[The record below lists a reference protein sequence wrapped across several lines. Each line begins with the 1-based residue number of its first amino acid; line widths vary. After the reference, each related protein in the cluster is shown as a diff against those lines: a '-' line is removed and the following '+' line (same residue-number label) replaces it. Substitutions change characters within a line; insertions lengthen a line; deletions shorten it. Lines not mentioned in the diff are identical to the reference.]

1 MKNKYL
7 FSFAHFKKSVVLAL
21 VGLMS
26 VSSITAQVNPEVLYY
41 RFDSK
46 SATNKIFNY
55 ATNPPTGADSA
66 QINGNLTLGD
76 TGLCGTAL
84 VGTGASGTSDYVDT
98 KWPTQITGSWT
109 YAMWMKKIP
118 TSSTLFYIFGDVSA
132 GSFRCFTNGVAGSGN
147 WILRGPFSDLLI
159 TGGANMNDNHL
170 VFTYNDTTK
179 ELKGYLNG
187 TLNKTVTLTTSPNT
201 SSTGTLKVCGYSSNV
216 GLPSGGLMDNFM
228 VFNRAVSASEVTKLF
243 SGASYTQVKLSGCD
257 QVLSPSKKYLFTK
270 SGVYYDTLVGYS
282 RCDSIITMNVTINN
296 SSKSKI
302 NPVVCSEFTSPS
314 KKYMF
319 QKSGTY
325 YDTLVN
331 STGCDSIIEINLTVN
346 YPTTYKVSK
355 TVCGSYTSA
364 NGNVY
369 TSTGVY
375 TDTLKNVNGCDSF
388 IITDLT
394 VNYSSKSQVTLT
406 VCDVYQS
413 PMGKTYTSSGTYFD
427 TLVNSQ
433 GCDSLITTDLTVLQS
448 TTFEQ
453 DITACDSFVGPTGT
467 VYTTSGQYHDVIK
480 NAAGCDS
487 MIMTNLTI
495 NHSFLG
501 KEIVRV
507 CGGYRSP
514 KGNWI
519 TQSGMYYDTLITVN
533 GCDSIYVLDVT
544 IDTVN
549 VGVTVDNNIITATQQ
564 GASYQWL
571 DCANG
576 FAQLTNATFSTFA
589 PSIDGTY
596 AVEVTLN
603 TCKDTSECVQ
613 LINVSTNSPSVTQV
627 KIQPN
632 PTKGEVLITHNQSK
646 IDRVA
651 VLNANGQT
659 VIEKNQV
666 QSKSV
671 SVDLSSLPNGVYFI
685 EVNSIGQS
693 SKHKIV
699 KLNN

>member
-84 VGTGASGTSDYVDT
+84 VGTGISSGTDYVDT

-302 NPVVCSEFTSPS
+302 SPVVCSEFTSPS
-314 KKYMF
+314 KKYTY

-388 IITDLT
+388 IITDLI

-519 TQSGMYYDTLITVN
+519 TQSGMYYDTLTTVN

-576 FAQLTNATFSTFA
+576 FAPLTNATFSTFA

-613 LINVSTNSPSVTQV
+613 LINVSTNNPEVTQI

-632 PTKGEVLITHNQSK
+632 PTKGELLVTHIQSN
-646 IDRVA
+646 IERVV
-651 VLNANGQT
+651 VLNVNGQT
-659 VIEKNQV
+659 VVENNPIE
-666 QSKSV
+666 SKSV
-671 SVDLSSLPNGVYFI
+671 SVDLSSFPNGVYFI
-685 EVNSIGQS
+685 EVISNGQS
-693 SKHKIV
+693 SKYKVI
-699 KLNN
+699 KSN

>member
-7 FSFAHFKKSVVLAL
+7 FSFAHFKKSVVLTL

-26 VSSITAQVNPEVLYY
+26 VSSIIAQVNPEVLYY

-84 VGTGASGTSDYVDT
+84 VGTGVASNTDYVDT
-98 KWPTQITGSWT
+98 KWQTQITGSWT

-201 SSTGTLKVCGYSSNV
+201 TSTGTLKVCGYSSNV

-228 VFNRAVSASEVTKLF
+228 VFNHAVSASDVTKLF
-243 SGASYTQVKLSGCD
+243 SGATYTQVKLSGCD
-257 QVLSPSKKYLFTK
+257 QVLSPSKKYLYTK
-270 SGVYYDTLVGYS
+270 SGVYNDTLVGYS
-282 RCDSIITMNVTINN
+282 RCDSILQLNVTVNT

-314 KKYMF
+314 KKYTY

-487 MIMTNLTI
+487 MILTNLTI

-519 TQSGMYYDTLITVN
+519 TQSGMYYDTLTTVN

-613 LINVSTNSPSVTQV
+613 LINVSTNNPEVTQI
-627 KIQPN
+627 KIHPN
-632 PTKGEVLITHNQSK
+632 PTKGELLITHNQST
-646 IDRVA
+646 IDGISVFN
-651 VLNANGQT
+651 VNGQKL
-659 VIEKNQV
+659 VENNQV

-671 SVDLSSLPNGVYFI
+671 SIDLSSFPNGVYFI
-685 EVNSIGQS
+685 EVNSKGQS
-693 SKHKIV
+693 SKYKVI
-699 KLNN
+699 KSN